1 MRLCVCMVVW
11 VVVGGLLLPLKAL
24 EVPPVQFTTYTT
36 IKLPNAR
43 YALWDGVAVA
53 IEAIEARGGTVSVG
67 TVMDELY
74 EMHRRNDVKLPF
86 SPSWRGKR
94 KRPTIPNS
102 KKRDKLEF
110 ESQLAKY
117 IANHVAQSNG
127 GEVVAAPTP
136 GRYRNRQAFISAY
149 VAYKM
154 ENAGEDI
161 REEYSRK
168 IGGMNDYRRE
178 MIHEATR
185 IWREVK
191 GR

>member
-11 VVVGGLLLPLKAL
+11 ALVGGLLLPLKAF

-36 IKLPNAR
+36 IKLPSAR
-43 YALWDGVAVA
+43 D
-53 IEAIEARGGTVSVG
+53 
-67 TVMDELY
+67 
-74 EMHRRNDVKLPF
+74 
-86 SPSWRGKR
+86 
-94 KRPTIPNS
+94 
-102 KKRDKLEF
+102 
-110 ESQLAKY
+110 
-117 IANHVAQSNG
+117 
-127 GEVVAAPTP
+127 
-136 GRYRNRQAFISAY
+136 AF

-178 MIHEATR
+178 MIREATR

>member
-24 EVPPVQFTTYTT
+24 ESPAVQFTTYTT

-53 IEAIEARGGTVSVG
+53 IETIEARGETVSVS
-67 TVMDELY
+67 TVMAELY
-74 EMHRRNDVKLPF
+74 EMHRRNDVKLTF

-94 KRPTIPNS
+94 KSPTIPNN
-102 KKRDKLEF
+102 KKRDKLAF

-117 IANHVAQSNG
+117 IANHVAHSNG
-127 GEVVAAPTP
+127 GEVVAEPAPS
-136 GRYRNRQAFISAY
+136 RYRNREAFISAY

-154 ENAGEDI
+154 ETAGEEI

-178 MIHEATR
+178 MIREATR
-185 IWREVK
+185 MWREVK

>member
-127 GEVVAAPTP
+127 GEVVAAPTQAVTGI
-136 GRYRNRQAFISAY
+136 GRLLFQRTLRTKWRTPARTFVRNTPARS
-149 VAYKM
+149 
-154 ENAGEDI
+154 
-161 REEYSRK
+161 
-168 IGGMNDYRRE
+168 GG
-178 MIHEATR
+178 
-185 IWREVK
+185 
-191 GR
+191 

>member
-1 MRLCVCMVVW
+1 MRSCVCMVVW
-11 VVVGGLLLPLKAL
+11 ALVGGLLLPLKA
-24 EVPPVQFTTYTT
+24 VDGPSVQYTTYTT
-36 IKLPNAR
+36 ITLPNAR
-43 YALWDGVAVA
+43 YTLWEGVAVA
-53 IEAIEARGGTVSVG
+53 IKAVEARGGTVSVT

-74 EMHRRNDVKLPF
+74 EMYRRNDVELPF

-102 KKRDKLEF
+102 QKRDKLKF

-117 IANHVAQSNG
+117 IANYAARSNG
-127 GEVVAAPTP
+127 RKVVTEPVP
-136 GRYRNRQAFISAY
+136 SRYENREAFISAY

-178 MIHEATR
+178 MIREATR
-185 IWREVK
+185 MWREMK